1 MSMKFNEM
9 KKMLGKIKGS
19 PSPKKR
25 RLMSDAELRAFYYAV
40 LHIAAFERG
49 NRQRAQEMARLVM
62 AEMLRRGM

>member
-1 MSMKFNEM
+1 M

-25 RLMSDAELRAFYYAV
+25 RLMSDMELRAFYYAV

-49 NRQRAQEMARLVM
+49 NRQRAQEMVRLVM

>member
-1 MSMKFNEM
+1 MA
-9 KKMLGKIKGS
+9 
-19 PSPKKR
+19 KR
-25 RLMSDAELRAFYYAV
+25 RKIMTNEQLKEFYYAV